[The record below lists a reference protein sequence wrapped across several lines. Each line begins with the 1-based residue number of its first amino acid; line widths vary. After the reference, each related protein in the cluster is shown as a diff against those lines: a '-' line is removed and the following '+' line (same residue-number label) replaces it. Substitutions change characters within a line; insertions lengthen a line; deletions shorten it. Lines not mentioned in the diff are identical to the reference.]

1 MKKIAGVVV
10 IALLALWL
18 AGCKQTASQEVSD
31 LKARVAVLETKIGN
45 LEKKI
50 DELTQK
56 IEEMSQAKTGKNLPR
71 RAAGQRARLR
81 KTCRPLRKSEK

>member
-1 MKKIAGVVV
+1 MRKIAGVVV

-56 IEEMSQAKTGKNLPR
+56 IEEMSQAKTGK
-71 RAAGQRARLR
+71 
-81 KTCRPLRKSEK
+81 KSSKKSGGSKS